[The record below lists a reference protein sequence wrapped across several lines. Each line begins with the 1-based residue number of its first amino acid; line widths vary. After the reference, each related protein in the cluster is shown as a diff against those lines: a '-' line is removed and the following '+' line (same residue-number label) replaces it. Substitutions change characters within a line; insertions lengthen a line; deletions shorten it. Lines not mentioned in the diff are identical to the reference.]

1 MFLGGNRVFL
11 YRGKNSQGK
20 YIEGRV
26 RAKNSQWARYML
38 RKKGIKI
45 QSLQQS
51 WNLPFARN
59 QTISASDIVQFTRQL
74 ATLIKAGIPIR
85 RSFDILANS
94 QKKPALKQIIR
105 EIHNDIYLGD
115 SLAKSLR
122 NYPHQ
127 FNHIFC
133 NMVNV
138 GEITGTLTSSLE
150 QLAQYQER
158 VEYLKKRVKQA
169 LTYPVIV
176 LLISVFVTAIMLT
189 VVIPNFAQAYREF
202 GSELPLYTQLII
214 DISITFDRI
223 WLNFLASVFTGYIV
237 VITAIKRSPRV
248 AMVAH
253 RALLKLPLAGDI
265 VRKVLL
271 GRFTHTLATT
281 ISAGLPIID
290 ALKSAA
296 STTDNLCYKQAI
308 IAIREDVIR
317 GLSLYRAVRKQ
328 SIFPVT
334 LQQMIDIG
342 EESGSLASILA
353 KASQIYESDIE
364 LLLDTII
371 PLIEPVMMIVLGIV
385 IGGLLVAMYL
395 PVFQLGHIY

>member
-51 WNLPFARN
+51 WNLPFARG

-94 QKKPALKQIIR
+94 QKNPALKQIIR
-105 EIHNDIYLGD
+105 EINNDIYLGD

-122 NYPHQ
+122 NYPQQ
-127 FNHIFC
+127 FNQIFC

-150 QLAQYQER
+150 QLAQFQER

-176 LLISVFVTAIMLT
+176 LLISVFATAIMLT

-248 AMVAH
+248 ALVAH

-308 IAIREDVIR
+308 MAIREDVIR

>member
-1 MFLGGNRVFL
+1 M
-11 YRGKNSQGK
+11 
-20 YIEGRV
+20 
-26 RAKNSQWARYML
+26 
-38 RKKGIKI
+38 
-45 QSLQQS
+45 
-51 WNLPFARN
+51 
-59 QTISASDIVQFTRQL
+59 
-74 ATLIKAGIPIR
+74 
-85 RSFDILANS
+85 
-94 QKKPALKQIIR
+94 
-105 EIHNDIYLGD
+105 
-115 SLAKSLR
+115 
-122 NYPHQ
+122 
-127 FNHIFC
+127 
-133 NMVNV
+133 
-138 GEITGTLTSSLE
+138 
-150 QLAQYQER
+150 
-158 VEYLKKRVKQA
+158 EYLKKRVKQA

-176 LLISVFVTAIMLT
+176 LLISVIVTAIMLT

-214 DISITFDRI
+214 DISITFDRV

-248 AMVAH
+248 AMVVH